1 MTFSMNV
8 GDLVEIWGDQFKL
21 AANESAKSLDEMA
34 DTGIITPQ
42 KFHWVRDRFYITAFT
57 VESGRITHITGRSK
71 YTGRTQDLSRYL
83 VDMHVVATDEL
94 STPAQLKSQSP
105 G

>member
-1 MTFSMNV
+1 MNV

-21 AANESAKSLDEMA
+21 AANKYAKLLDEMA

-42 KFHWVRDRFYITAFT
+42 KFHWVRDRFYVTGFT
-57 VESGRITHITGRSK
+57 VNSGRITRLMGRSK

-83 VDMHVVATDEL
+83 DDMHVVSANEL
-94 STPAQLKSQSP
+94 PTPAQLKSQSP